1 MEYRSLSVL
10 AGLALAV
17 IAGPISADEANWEA
31 RLSRAASMKAE
42 AEQRQKLAD
51 DALAAQ
57 NLACQQ
63 KFQVNACIDKA
74 RKERNTI
81 TREVRQQQIDAR
93 NLEREVKHEQGE
105 VNKARLAAD
114 AEQRAR
120 DLPVRQEQVSSER
133 SAAEQRQQQKLSKKA
148 AQAEIGA
155 QRKAEKAAAHERKV
169 AAHQA
174 KVAERKARAEAKAAR
189 QQ

>member
-1 MEYRSLSVL
+1 MEYRSLSVG
-10 AGLALAV
+10 AGLIFAMTASL
-17 IAGPISADEANWEA
+17 GWADEADWEA
-31 RLSRAASMKAE
+31 RMSRAASMKAE
-42 AEQRQKLAD
+42 ADQRQKTAD
-51 DALAAQ
+51 EALAAQ
-57 NLACQQ
+57 SRACQQ

-74 RKERNTI
+74 RKERNAI

-93 NLEREVKHEQGE
+93 NLEREVSRERGE

-120 DLPVRQEQVSSER
+120 DLPVRQAQVSSER
-133 SAAEQRQQQKLSKKA
+133 STAEQRQQQKLSNKA
-148 AQAEIGA
+148 EKAEIGA